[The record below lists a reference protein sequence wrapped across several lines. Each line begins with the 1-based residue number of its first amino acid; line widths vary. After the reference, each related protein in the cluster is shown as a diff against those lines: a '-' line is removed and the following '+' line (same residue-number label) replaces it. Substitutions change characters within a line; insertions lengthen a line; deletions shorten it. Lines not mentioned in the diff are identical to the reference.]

1 MATNIT
7 LDIGLFSTKATV
19 TGDTQMKY
27 KYLIVMLADATCY
40 GTDDSDITKD
50 LITNEDI
57 LIIDLENSTTLF
69 DAEVYPI
76 EDYYGSIIP

>member
-1 MATNIT
+1 
-7 LDIGLFSTKATV
+7 
-19 TGDTQMKY
+19 MKY